1 MPPYAPAILG
11 GRDEPEVKK
20 LVRALEQRGVEP
32 LLIDTRAFPTR
43 GRIRMEA
50 GQWHYDDTNLSAVRV
65 AFIRRLFV
73 HPLEA
78 HLADELDADPRAA
91 VAASRE
97 KESLLRSVLAWM
109 RAGGATVIN
118 PIETLACHFLKPE
131 TIRRLSEAD
140 LPLPDT
146 LVTNDPEA
154 VRRFAACH
162 HEVIYKPLSG
172 GACAQRLTSDDLSAK
187 RLAQLQRAPVLF
199 QERVAGADVRA
210 YVLAGRVVAAGMLDV
225 AEVDFRRAG
234 RPFAGVAL
242 SAAERD
248 AAVQAARITGLTFA
262 GIDLKRTPDGRCVL
276 LDVNPA
282 PMFAVFDD
290 TTRSDVTGAVADL
303 LVNARMQPV
312 AS

>member
-1 MPPYAPAILG
+1 MPPSTPAIFG
-11 GRDEPEVKK
+11 GRVEPEVKK
-20 LVRALEQRGVEP
+20 LMQALKQRGVEP
-32 LLIDTRAFPTR
+32 LLIDTRAFPAR

-50 GQWHYDDTNLSAVRV
+50 GQWHYDDTNLSVVRV
-65 AFIRRLFV
+65 AFVRRLFV

-78 HLADELDADPRAA
+78 HLSDELDADPRAT
-91 VAASRE
+91 VAANRE

-109 RAGGATVIN
+109 RAAGAMVIN
-118 PIETLACHFLKPE
+118 PVETLACHFLKPE

-146 LVTNDPEA
+146 LVANDPEA
-154 VRRFAACH
+154 VRRFAARH

-172 GACAQRLTSDDLSAK
+172 GACAQQLTSDDLSAK

-210 YVLAGRVVAAGMLDV
+210 YVLAGQVVAAGILDC
-225 AEVDFRRAG
+225 AEVDFRRTG
-234 RPFAGVAL
+234 QPFAGAAL
-242 SAAERD
+242 TAAERD
-248 AAVQAARITGLTFA
+248 AAEQAARVTGLTFA

-290 TTRSDVTGAVADL
+290 TTRCEVTGAVADY
-303 LVNARMQPV
+303 LVNACRQSV